1 MNTIVNEARCAEYD
15 NARWQKRFWYRRL
28 ARLGPVYLL
37 TLLCSLPP
45 LIMAWRSIN
54 VPPFETQIVRFV
66 ACVATALG
74 IQTWNFS
81 VPLWRLWNY
90 PAWAVSC
97 ELAFYLAFP
106 FLVPSVKR
114 VVVVTASL
122 FDEPRTNGAGWD
134 IFGLLFAV
142 CITGQLGVW
151 YLLQFNLESVGSS
164 SPLAEDVAYTRCTA
178 APFSSCIDRYLEAG
192 SV

>member
-1 MNTIVNEARCAEYD
+1 VNTIVNEARSADYD
-15 NARWQKRFWYRRL
+15 NARWQKRFWYRRV

-81 VPLWRLWNY
+81 VPLWRLLNY

-114 VVVVTASL
+114 AIVVPNEGHWTECVKDLGLIYRSQYDKSTRGRSRSASC
-122 FDEPRTNGAGWD
+122 FDQCR
-134 IFGLLFAV
+134 
-142 CITGQLGVW
+142 
-151 YLLQFNLESVGSS
+151 SVSFLMWMVSS
-164 SPLAEDVAYTRCTA
+164 
-178 APFSSCIDRYLEAG
+178 
-192 SV
+192 